1 MQIIAGAAKN
11 IILEAPPGLE
21 VRPTLARARKA
32 LFDSLGA
39 KIPGSVV
46 LDLFAGSG
54 ALGLESASRGA
65 DKVYFVESEGKHR
78 HFIEKNI
85 EKVRKT
91 GVKAEFKVLGG
102 DAANFAPIA
111 LQTELPD
118 LVFSDPPYPESAAY
132 FTKLLSDPAFLRQT
146 TGALLI
152 WELPDTPGEVGKF
165 LNHPHLSAVN
175 LRKFGGTVFLTA
187 VINGGAAL

>member
-39 KIPGSVV
+39 KIPGSTV

-65 DKVYFVESEGKHR
+65 SNVSFVESEGKHR
-78 HFIEKNI
+78 HYIEKNI

-91 GVKAEFKVLGG
+91 GVTAEFKVLGG
-102 DAANFAPIA
+102 DATNFAPIA

-118 LVFSDPPYPESAAY
+118 LIFADPPYPESAAC
-132 FTKLLSDPAFLRQT
+132 FNQLLGDMTFLRQCA
-146 TGALLI
+146 GALLV
-152 WELPDTPGEVGKF
+152 WEIPDTPGEVGKF
-165 LNHPHLSAVN
+165 LNHPNLGNVN

-187 VINGGAAL
+187 VIRGGAAL